1 MADYSGTYY
10 LVNGYRSDTGKWAM
24 PSTPVYRLYN
34 DTVST
39 PYHYLTT
46 DHGEYVRLG
55 GTWAKE
61 GVAFWTSASAS
72 TPVYRLYNQWT
83 YMHMYTTSKSEY
95 DGLVSGGWTGEG
107 VAFNADASGDWP
119 VYRLYNKWTGE
130 HLFTASTSERDRC
143 VSAGWSDDGT
153 AFWCY
158 GLPTLDVC
166 VDLWQG
172 DPYARTGLF
181 GYRDSQLFRLS
192 ASGTGYTLASA
203 YSNMYVGASGTDVRE
218 LSGAATDT
226 SRWTVT
232 ALSTA
237 TVDGQSAEVVRL
249 TNVAT
254 GKALALAGDAV
265 GTSASV
271 EAVGTSLDQQWALVP
286 WRLFQSGGLYEL
298 RLVANTNLALD
309 VNQAAPVDGTN
320 VMVHPAN
327 GGNNQKFYLHDNG
340 DGWSLRDISSG
351 KMVDVAGGSIS
362 SGSNVQI
369 YSDNSTRAQRWR
381 ITQHGTMRVGGTE
394 CAIVTLGAGNGTYCL
409 MASEA
414 NAYDANVSLTGST
427 STTHSS
433 WALLPTWA
441 TDPHVPVPSEPCL
454 SSAAG
459 CHEGGDRAYQE
470 RLYPSWTCTDAWMVG
485 KNSYQLQWCVRYL
498 PLWSTEWGAWGAT
511 QTATSGFASDGNL
524 TWYAPGIDTS
534 YDQTRYKGC
543 QVWLRVRVQ
552 GTDGAERIVG
562 GWASATHGNYTVPTL
577 TLRAEAGWSFEGL
590 RIGYDS
596 SYSGGVT
603 YVYVT
608 GLYDESGNRLFSGL
622 ASGDSGYR
630 DSDGSIVVPWEQV
643 AAYNRIL
650 GHTLTV
656 EYQVGNDVVPR
667 WTWRTWTG
675 TVKASDDT
683 GTTDIGTVSTKP
695 GAGRTLTITAKS
707 LGSARCDVVTSGGD
721 DVSCRG
727 PYANGDGTVSF
738 TAEPPFCSEGLE
750 VNYMTCSADGDSWAV
765 RSATVAALDLAPCHA
780 FDWDGGG
787 GTRCHVLLEVREGS
801 PLSESHKLDPDME
814 DVALQGRREHSVTYA
829 GSRKH
834 SMNVEGAFLSG
845 ETETG
850 GGMDAVASLNA
861 LEGKGHVHYRSPSG
875 WDYDVAITSVSYEI
889 SDLCTT
895 VSVSMTEETV

>member
-1 MADYSGTYY
+1 MDYSGTYY

-34 DTVST
+34 NTVST

-55 GTWAKE
+55 GTWTKE

-72 TPVYRLYNQWT
+72 KPVYRLYNRWT
-83 YMHMYTTSKSEY
+83 YMHMYTTDKGEY
-95 DGLVSGGWTGEG
+95 DNLVAAGWTGEG
-107 VAFNADASGDWP
+107 TAFNADSSGDWP
-119 VYRLYNKWTGE
+119 VYRLYNKWSGE

-143 VSAGWSDDGT
+143 VSAGWTDEGT

-166 VDLWQG
+166 VDMWQG

-181 GYRDSQLFRLS
+181 GYRDSPLFRLS
-192 ASGTGYTLASA
+192 ASGTGYALVSA
-203 YSNMYVGASGTDVRE
+203 YSNLCVGASGSDVRE
-218 LSGAATDT
+218 LPGAATDD

-232 ALSTA
+232 ELSTA
-237 TVDGQSAEVVRL
+237 AVDGQSARVVRL

-271 EAVGTSLDQQWALVP
+271 EPVGTSLDQQWALVP

-298 RLVANTNLALD
+298 RLMANTSLALD
-309 VNQAAPVDGTN
+309 VNQARPVDGTN

-327 GGNNQKFYLHDNG
+327 GGNNQKVYMHDNG
-340 DGWSLRDISSG
+340 NGWSLRDISSG

-394 CAIVTLGAGNGTYCL
+394 CAIVTLGAANGTDCL
-409 MASEA
+409 MATEA
-414 NAYDANVSLTGST
+414 NAYDANVSLNDGT

-454 SSAAG
+454 SSAPG
-459 CHEGGDRAYQE
+459 RHEGGDRAYQE

-485 KNSYQLQWCVRYL
+485 KNSYQLQWCVRYM

-511 QTATSGFASDGNL
+511 HTEASGFASSGNL

-534 YDQTRYKGC
+534 YDTTRYKGC
-543 QVWLRVRVQ
+543 QVWMRVRVQ
-552 GTDGAERIVG
+552 GAGSAERVVG
-562 GWASATHGNYTVPTL
+562 SWSSATHGNYTVPEL
-577 TLRAEAGWSFEGL
+577 TLKPEAGWSFDGL
-590 RIGYDS
+590 HIGYDS

-608 GLYDESGNRLFSGL
+608 CIRDESGRVLFSGL
-622 ASGDSGYR
+622 ASGNSGWY
-630 DSDGSIVVPWEQV
+630 DADGSITVPWSQI
-643 AAYNRIL
+643 ASYNQL
-650 GHTLTV
+650 QGHTLTV
-656 EYQVGNDVVPR
+656 EYQVGNDMCSR
-667 WTWRTWTG
+667 WTWRTWSGTVKVSANTG
-675 TVKASDDT
+675 TV
-683 GTTDIGTVSTKP
+683 DIGSVTVKA
-695 GAGRTLTITAKS
+695 GAGRTL
-707 LGSARCDVVTSGGD
+707 VVTARNLGKTLCYVTTGYGD
-721 DVSCRG
+721 PVDCFG
-727 PYANGDGTVSF
+727 PTDNGDGTASF
-738 TAEPPFCSEGLE
+738 IAEPSFSSDGIE
-750 VNYMTCSADGDSWAV
+750 VNWMTQSADGDSWAV
-765 RSATVAALDLAPCHA
+765 RSAKVTDQSFVPCHA
-780 FDWDGGG
+780 FDWTGTDGV
-787 GTRCHVLLEVREGS
+787 RYHVLLEMRKNDA
-801 PLSESHKLDPDME
+801 LSESHKLDPDME

-834 SMNVEGAFLSG
+834 SMTVEGAFV
-845 ETETG
+845 EENTETHSG
-850 GGMDAVASLNA
+850 TDAVFMLNE
-861 LEGKGHVHYRSPSG
+861 LQNVGHVHYRAPSG
-875 WDYDVAITSVSYEI
+875 MDYDVAITSVSYEV
-889 SDLCTT
+889 DHMCTT
-895 VSVSMTEETV
+895 ASVSMTEESV